1 MNTQKEK
8 NEISFSYRVFCFSH
22 EAADYFNSMQ
32 PKELVINDIGVTI
45 NRLYEKYEKDGD
57 QKYFMESIAKAVHD
71 TDKASPSKG
80 AYP

>member
-1 MNTQKEK
+1 
-8 NEISFSYRVFCFSH
+8 
-22 EAADYFNSMQ
+22 MQ